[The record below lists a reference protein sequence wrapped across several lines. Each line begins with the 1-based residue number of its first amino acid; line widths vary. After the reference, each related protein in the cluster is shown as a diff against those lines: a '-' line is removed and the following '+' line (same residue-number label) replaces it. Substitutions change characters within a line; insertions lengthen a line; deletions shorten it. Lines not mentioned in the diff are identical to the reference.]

1 MYPSQS
7 LLEMTA
13 GVQYRPTHLPLRAQY
28 LQKMARCR
36 PTHRH
41 LLLLLL
47 LIVVVKAAVVVV
59 VLVVLLLVLLLVV
72 VLVVRMAAS
81 HSL

>member
-1 MYPSQS
+1 VYPSQS
-7 LLEMTA
+7 PLKMTA
-13 GVQYRPTHLPLRAQY
+13 GVQYRPTHLPLCVQY
-28 LQKMARCR
+28 LQKMGRCR

-47 LIVVVKAAVVVV
+47 LLLIVVV
-59 VLVVLLLVLLLVV
+59 VLLLLLLVV